1 MENKDISQIALEK
14 IRESG
19 IKPISKNVFN
29 IKRVIFWSLVSFSV
43 IIGAVSF
50 AIVLSILF
58 TNDWYLYNKLGFGF
72 IFKSLPYFWFLS
84 LLIFT
89 ILGDFYYRRTS
100 LGYRHRT
107 ITIMGVYIIL
117 TIVSGSV
124 LHVIGM
130 GKIVEDS
137 LSRNI
142 PIYRGFMF
150 DKSEIWSHPEKGL
163 LSGEIIEANEDFIKV
178 LDSNGDI
185 WILNIERAFVG
196 KKVKIKSG
204 EMIKILGDID
214 ENNVFTVEQIRPW
227 IGNGN
232 NMVR

>member
-1 MENKDISQIALEK
+1 
-14 IRESG
+14 
-19 IKPISKNVFN
+19 
-29 IKRVIFWSLVSFSV
+29 
-43 IIGAVSF
+43 
-50 AIVLSILF
+50 
-58 TNDWYLYNKLGFGF
+58 
-72 IFKSLPYFWFLS
+72 
-84 LLIFT
+84 
-89 ILGDFYYRRTS
+89 
-100 LGYRHRT
+100 
-107 ITIMGVYIIL
+107 MGVYIIL

-150 DKSEIWSHPEKGL
+150 DKSEIWSHTEKGL